1 MNARLSAP
9 SNPKQHIL
17 SRWLARL
24 DYGLMLALV
33 VPLLAVMP
41 LLTHAGLPN
50 TADGPAHLMRQVELN
65 RAWQEGNFYPRW
77 GADLALGHG
86 MPIFSYAPPALYQ
99 LTQLFHLTGL
109 PLDASMKA
117 VLVFDLLL
125 YSLGMFLLARALFGS
140 GPALVAAAV
149 YVYAPYRL
157 REAYIQG
164 NYGQFT
170 GLAFYPLIL
179 WAFQRLIVVGG
190 ARYLV
195 LAALSLAGLLFS
207 HNISFMLFAP
217 LLAAYLLFLLFAPVQ
232 ATGADQPAGGS
243 FAQRLGR
250 VAAAALLG
258 LGLSAIFWLPAFGER
273 DAIKLEGITQGFF
286 DFRENFISL
295 PEYLSP
301 PLPLDLA
308 AINPEFPL
316 SLGLPQILGSMAG
329 LLALVLVLGL
339 SIRRES
345 RNAGRQG
352 PGAGS
357 ALRPAF
363 FFTFFFLLYSFL
375 ALPQSAPL
383 WEAVPLLEL
392 AEFPWRMLGP
402 AILCASLLAAYAAHV
417 AARWTPGCS
426 AAGPRRYLY
435 ILLAVILLII
445 ALNAYYLYPS
455 QFIQWGT
462 PGPADAFAYEVTSG
476 AIGTTSTG
484 EFLPR
489 TAQEFPRPDT
499 LWPDYAAG
507 RPPQKIDPETLPVG
521 AKVEAIERR
530 AESETFLVDTPRASV
545 ATVRTLYWPGWQVYL
560 NGRPVAFTVTDR
572 TGLIQVLVPAGRHTL
587 NLRLVSTPLR
597 SAGLWLTILSG
608 LSLAG
613 LALLSLRRQPAA
625 GPVQPEPAIPAR
637 FFVTGTALLV
647 GFYLLSRPL
656 APLFLLQ
663 SNPDQPLPADRT
675 LQVDFGRSP
684 AGLDQQPDPQGLPL
698 LRLVG
703 MENFPATIRLTPSG
717 ETELDVTVYWRARQ
731 PLLTNY
737 AVFLHLDLPD
747 GRTAATAD
755 EAPPENIPTRNW
767 PPGLYLR
774 NPLKLKI
781 PAGLPPVRYQV
792 NVGLYDR
799 QTGERLAVL
808 PWAREQTTYSLGH
821 VWLVEAG
828 PEPDAV
834 SPLAHFGPDITLVE
848 AKLDLAGSNALTL
861 AWQAARPID
870 RDYSIFVHLL
880 DAEGQLLGQV
890 DGVPY
895 AGLYPL
901 THWRPGQVV
910 ADSRSMPLA
919 AGGAMP
925 AAIAIGV
932 YDPATGE
939 RLLAVD
945 SQGRSLPQNS
955 FIVPV
960 PSE

>member
-1 MNARLSAP
+1 MNGQLSPP
-9 SNPKQHIL
+9 SNSKQYSP

-24 DYGLMLALV
+24 DYGLMLALL
-33 VPLLAVMP
+33 VPLFAVMP

-65 RAWQEGNFYPRW
+65 QAWQEGNFYPRW

-99 LTQLFHLTGL
+99 LTQLFHMTGL
-109 PLDASMKA
+109 PLDESMKA
-117 VLVFDLLL
+117 VLVFDFLL

-179 WAFQRLIVVGG
+179 WAFQRLVVVGG

-207 HNISFMLFAP
+207 HNISFMLLAP

-232 ATGADQPAGGS
+232 ATGAGLMAGQP
-243 FAQRLGR
+243 FVHRLGR
-250 VAAAALLG
+250 VAAAVLLG

-295 PEYLSP
+295 REYLSP

-316 SLGLPQILGSMAG
+316 SLGLPQIFGSLAG
-329 LLALVLVLGL
+329 ILALVLVSGL
-339 SIRRES
+339 TIRWKRKSVGQNRPGTGFEF
-345 RNAGRQG
+345 G
-352 PGAGS
+352 PVI
-357 ALRPAF
+357 
-363 FFTFFFLLYSFL
+363 FFTLFFLLYTFL
-375 ALPQSAPL
+375 ALPQSATL
-383 WEAVPLLEL
+383 WETVPLLEL

-402 AILCASLLAAYAAHV
+402 AILCASLLAAYAAHG
-417 AARWTPGCS
+417 ATHWTSGRFGAR
-426 AAGPRRYLY
+426 PRRYLY
-435 ILLAVILLII
+435 ALLAVILLII

-455 QFIQWGT
+455 QFVQWGT

-499 LWPDYAAG
+499 LWPDYVAG
-507 RPPQKIDPETLPVG
+507 QPPQKIDPATLPAG
-521 AKVEAIERR
+521 ARVVTVERR
-530 AESETFLVDTPRASV
+530 AESETFLVDTPHPFA
-545 ATVRTLYWPGWQVYL
+545 ATVRTLYWPGWQVYIDDQ
-560 NGRPVAFTVTDR
+560 PVAFTITDK
-572 TGLIQVLVPAGRHTL
+572 TGLIQVPLPAGQSIL
-587 NLRLVSTPLR
+587 KLRLVSTPLR
-597 SAGLWLTILSG
+597 STGLWLTLLSG
-608 LSLAG
+608 LVLAG
-613 LALLSLRRQPAA
+613 LGLLSLWRPMA
-625 GPVQPEPAIPAR
+625 GPIRPEPAIPAR
-637 FFVTGTALLV
+637 FFVAGSAVLV

-656 APLFLLQ
+656 APLFVLQ
-663 SNPDQPLPADRT
+663 SNPDQPLLADQT
-675 LQVDFGRSP
+675 LLVDFGRNP
-684 AGLDQQPDPQGLPL
+684 AGPEQQPDPQDTPL

-703 MENFPATIRLTPSG
+703 RDNFPATVQLNPNG
-717 ETELDVTVYWRARQ
+717 ETELDVTVYWRALR

-747 GRTAATAD
+747 GRTVATAD

-774 NPLKLKI
+774 NPLELKI

-792 NVGLYDR
+792 NVGLYHR
-799 QTGERLAVL
+799 ETGERLAVW
-808 PWAREQTTYSLGH
+808 PWAREQTTYTLGH

-828 PEPDAV
+828 PEPAGV
-834 SPLAHFGPDITLVE
+834 SPLAHFGPDITLVG
-848 AKLDLAGSNALTL
+848 ADLGPAGGDTLTL
-861 AWQAARPID
+861 AWRADRPVD

-890 DGVPY
+890 DGVPFD
-895 AGLYPL
+895 GLYPL
-901 THWRPGQVV
+901 SHWRPGQVIQ
-910 ADSRSMPLA
+910 DIRSMPLA
-919 AGGAMP
+919 TGAALP
-925 AAIAIGV
+925 VAIALGI

-939 RLLAVD
+939 RLPAVD
-945 SQGRSLPQNS
+945 SQGRSLSQNS
-955 FIVPV
+955 YVLPV

>member
-1 MNARLSAP
+1 MNTRLSSLSD
-9 SNPKQHIL
+9 SNQHFL
-17 SRWLARL
+17 SRWLARA
-24 DYGLMLALV
+24 DYGLMLALLT
-33 VPLLAVMP
+33 PLFAVMP
-41 LLTHAGLPN
+41 LLIHAGLPN

-109 PLDASMKA
+109 PLDTSMKA
-117 VLVFDLLL
+117 VLVFDFLL
-125 YSLGMFLLARALFGS
+125 YSLGMFLLARSLFGA
-140 GPALVAAAV
+140 GPALVAATV

-179 WAFQRLIVVGG
+179 WAFQRLVVVGG

-207 HNISFMLFAP
+207 HNISSMLFAP
-217 LLAAYLLFLLFAPVQ
+217 LLATYLLFLLFSPLHE
-232 ATGADQPAGGS
+232 TSGGRPAGWLL
-243 FAQRLGR
+243 AQRLGR

-273 DAIKLEGITQGFF
+273 DAIRLEGITQGFF

-295 PEYLSP
+295 AEYLAP

-316 SLGLPQILGSMAG
+316 SLGLPQILGSVAG
-329 LLALVLVLGL
+329 ILALVFVIGYSLGRKVK
-339 SIRRES
+339 SGRRE
-345 RNAGRQG
+345 G
-352 PGAGS
+352 PGVDS
-357 ALRPAF
+357 TLRPAI
-363 FFTFFFLLYSFL
+363 FFTCFLLLYTLL

-383 WEAVPLLEL
+383 WEAVPLLDL

-402 AILCASLLAAYAAHV
+402 AILCASLLAAYAAYV
-417 AARWTPGCS
+417 AIRWASWRSGATPH
-426 AAGPRRYLY
+426 RYLY
-435 ILLAVILLII
+435 ALFAVIVLII
-445 ALNAYYLYPS
+445 ALNGYYLYPS

-462 PGPADAFAYEVTSG
+462 PGPADAFAYEVSSG

-489 TAQEFPRPDT
+489 AAQEFPRPET

-507 RPPQKIDPETLPVG
+507 RPPQKIDPGTMPPGASVET
-521 AKVEAIERR
+521 IERR
-530 AESETFLVDTPRASV
+530 AESETFLIDTPGAFV
-545 ATVRTLYWPGWQVYL
+545 ATVRTLYWPGWQVEL
-560 NGRPVAFTVTDR
+560 NGQPVAFTVADR
-572 TGLIQVLVPAGRHTL
+572 TGLIQVPVPAGRHTL
-587 NLRLVSTPLR
+587 HLRLAATPLR
-597 SAGLWLTILSG
+597 LAGLWLTLLSG

-613 LALLSLRRQPAA
+613 LGLLGLRRRPAA
-625 GPVQPEPAIPAR
+625 RSARSQPAIPAR
-637 FFVTGTALLV
+637 LFVTGAAILV
-647 GFYLLSRPL
+647 GLYLLSRPL
-656 APLFLLQ
+656 SPLFVLQ
-663 SNPDQPLPADRT
+663 SNPDQPLPADHI

-684 AGLDQQPDPQGLPL
+684 AGPKQGLDPPGAPL

-703 MENFPATIRLTPSG
+703 MDNFPATVRLNPG
-717 ETELDVTVYWRARQ
+717 DETELDVTVYWRARQ

-737 AVFLHLDLPD
+737 AVFLHLDMPD
-747 GRTAATAD
+747 GRTAATVD

-781 PAGLPPVRYQV
+781 PAGLPPIRYQA

-799 QTGERLAVL
+799 ETGERLVVL
-808 PWAREQTTYSLGH
+808 PWAQDQTTYTLGPI
-821 VWLVEAG
+821 WLAQAG
-828 PEPDAV
+828 PEPAAV
-834 SPLAHFGPDITLVE
+834 SPQARFGPDISLVRAE
-848 AKLDLAGSNALTL
+848 LNPPGGNTLTL
-861 AWQAARPID
+861 AWQAARPINL
-870 RDYSIFVHLL
+870 DYSIFVHVL
-880 DAEGQLLGQV
+880 DAQGQLLGQV
-890 DGVPY
+890 DGVPFD
-895 AGLYPL
+895 GLYPL
-901 THWRPGQVV
+901 THWRPGQIIED
-910 ADSRSMPLA
+910 ARLLPPA
-919 AGGAMP
+919 TPGAPP
-925 AAIAIGV
+925 AAITLGI

-939 RLLAVD
+939 RLPAVD
-945 SQGRSLPQNS
+945 SQGRSLPQDS
-955 FIVPV
+955 FTIQV
-960 PSE
+960 SSQ

>member
-1 MNARLSAP
+1 MNGQLSSP
-9 SNPKQHIL
+9 SKQYFL
-17 SRWLARL
+17 GRWLARL
-24 DYGLMLALV
+24 DYGLLLALL
-33 VPLLAVMP
+33 VPLFAVMP
-41 LLTHAGLPN
+41 LLTQAGLPN

-99 LTQLFHLTGL
+99 LTQLFHLTSL
-109 PLDASMKA
+109 PLDVSMKA
-117 VLVFDLLL
+117 VLVFDFLL

-179 WAFQRLIVVGG
+179 WAFQRLVVVGG

-217 LLAAYLLFLLFAPVQ
+217 LLAAYLLFLLFAPAQ
-232 ATGADQPAGGS
+232 ATGANQS
-243 FAQRLGR
+243 FNHRLGR
-250 VAAAALLG
+250 IAAAALLG
-258 LGLSAIFWLPAFGER
+258 LGLAAIFWLPAFGER

-316 SLGLPQILGSMAG
+316 SLGLPQILGSIAG
-329 LLALVLVLGL
+329 LLALVLVSGR
-339 SIRRES
+339 ITS
-345 RNAGRQG
+345 RKRKSVGQNG

-357 ALRPAF
+357 TLRPAI
-363 FFTFFFLLYSFL
+363 FFTFFFLLYTFL

-402 AILCASLLAAYAAHV
+402 AILCASLLAAYAVHNAV
-417 AARWTPGCS
+417 QW
-426 AAGPRRYLY
+426 AAGHFKAGPGHYLY
-435 ILLAVILLII
+435 ALLGVILLVIT
-445 ALNAYYLYPS
+445 LNAYYLYPS

-507 RPPQKIDPETLPVG
+507 RPPQKIDPATVPAG
-521 AKVEAIERR
+521 AKVETIERR
-530 AESETFLVDTPRASV
+530 AESETFLVDTPRPFV
-545 ATVRTLYWPGWQVYL
+545 ATVRTLYWPGWQVYI
-560 NGRPVAFTVTDR
+560 NDQPAAFTVTDK
-572 TGLIQVLVPAGRHTL
+572 TGLIQVPLPAGRHSL
-587 NLRLVSTPLR
+587 ALRLASTPLR
-597 SAGLWLTILSG
+597 SAGLWLTLLSG
-608 LSLAG
+608 LVLAG
-613 LALLSLRRQPAA
+613 LGLRSLWRPAA
-625 GPVQPEPAIPAR
+625 DPIRPEPAIPAW
-637 FFVTGTALLV
+637 FFVTGAAILV

-656 APLFLLQ
+656 EPLFVLQ
-663 SNPDQPLPADRT
+663 SNPDQPLPADQV

-684 AGLDQQPDPQGLPL
+684 AGPEQQPDPQDTPL

-703 MENFPATIRLTPSG
+703 RENFPATVQIDPNG
-717 ETELDVTVYWRARQ
+717 ETELAVTVYWRARRS
-731 PLLTNY
+731 LLTNY

-747 GRTAATAD
+747 GRTVATAD

-774 NPLKLKI
+774 NPLELKI

-799 QTGERLAVL
+799 ETGERLAVW
-808 PWAREQTTYSLGH
+808 PWAEEQTSYTLGY

-828 PEPDAV
+828 PGPADV
-834 SPLAHFGPDITLVE
+834 SPLVHFGPDIILVGAE
-848 AKLDLAGSNALTL
+848 IAPAGGDTLTL
-861 AWQAARPID
+861 AWQAGRPVE

-880 DAEGQLLGQV
+880 DVEGRLLGQA

-895 AGLYPL
+895 DGLYPL
-901 THWRPGQVV
+901 THWRPGQVIQ
-910 ADSRSMPLA
+910 DTRSIPA
-919 AGGAMP
+919 ATGAGRP
-925 AAIAIGV
+925 AAIALGL
-932 YDPATGE
+932 YDPVTGE
-939 RLLAVD
+939 RLPAVD
-945 SQGRSLPQNS
+945 SQGHSLPQDS
-955 FIVPV
+955 FIIPV
-960 PSE
+960 PPE